1 MRPID
6 ADSFVSVLQSVAD
19 SLRGGDCS
27 EWLRGYVDGLDAVYR
42 ALLGFDTITL
52 KEAREQ

>member
-1 MRPID
+1 MKPID
-6 ADSFVSVLQSVAD
+6 ADAFVSVLQSAAD

-27 EWLRGYVDGLDAVYR
+27 EWLRGYVDGLDAVCR
-42 ALLGFDTITL
+42 ALLGVDAITL

>member
-6 ADSFVSVLQSVAD
+6 ADSFVNVLKSVAD
-19 SLRGGDCS
+19 NLRGGDCN

-42 ALLGFDTITL
+42 ALLGVDTITL

>member
-6 ADSFVSVLQSVAD
+6 ADAFASVLKSVAD
-19 SLRGGDCS
+19 SLRGGDCN

-42 ALLGFDTITL
+42 TLLGFDTIIL